1 MDCRELSCGGRIN
14 YLTGKIIG
22 FVVLNV
28 ADAWNILIRGL
39 GHTSLSGTVAPY
51 LWYDQQCGQFKFL
64 DKKDGFSLS
73 VQLTSFQNSV
83 QPLPGGPLISQDAL
97 GRTADM
103 DSAYRMIAY
112 GLVSK
117 LKKILTNSALYN
129 RKVRHIPKWPDI
141 VSLNASTPDGLPYVF
156 AEFDDK
162 TMNTLGI
169 NKPVPLPLSIIS
181 VENTSTHTAGQAPL
195 LKGQGIDR
203 TSAFQ
208 RPGKQK

>member
-1 MDCRELSCGGRIN
+1 VDCRELSCGGRIN

-28 ADAWNILIRGL
+28 ADAWNILIRRL

-64 DKKDGFSLS
+64 DKKDGFSPS

-195 LKGQGIDR
+195 LTGQGIDR
-203 TSAFQ
+203 TIAFQ